1 MSSSP
6 AFATAAGKAVRTQRA
21 LRELVG
27 QVNAGFVR
35 HSARQGCGPDEVA
48 ASLDVLRGPLQAHF
62 DEEERACLFETIE
75 ERAPERSADC
85 ARLRQEHRSLLSRMD
100 ALRGVLPEQRRHRSW
115 GGDVQR
121 LLADLLAHEDCEA
134 ELLVRALEGGRPAGD

>member
-6 AFATAAGKAVRTQRA
+6 AFATAAVKAVRTQRA

-27 QVNAGFVR
+27 RVNAGFVR
-35 HSARQGCGPDEVA
+35 HSARKGCGPDEVA

-62 DEEERACLFETIE
+62 DEEERARLFESIE
-75 ERAPERSADC
+75 ERAPESSGEC

-100 ALRGVLPEQRRHRSW
+100 VLRAVFPEERRSRSW
-115 GGDVQR
+115 GGDVRR
-121 LLADLLAHEDCEA
+121 LLDDLLVHEDREG
-134 ELLVRALEGGRPAGD
+134 ELLLRALDGGPPAED